1 LSLLTNRQ
9 KQILL
14 FLTRFKGILT
24 AKSISKELG
33 VSDKTVRNEIKILQ
47 GESQKIGAKIQSI
60 SGKGYK
66 LEITNAEQ
74 FLKFYCQLLD
84 NDKDASNDFTDQDNR
99 VNYIIKRFLLTNG
112 YIKMEDLEDE
122 MFVSKST
129 LRNDL
134 KIVRQILD
142 TYKLSIVNRPYY
154 GTKIEG
160 DEYMKRMCLSN
171 LFLDNSTN
179 MFTEY
184 NKLQSYDK
192 DLFNKIKDILI
203 KKLKDYQIEISD
215 VSLDNLAKHIA
226 IACKRIKE
234 GFIIEP
240 LNTHSNIEYTF
251 EKNVAK
257 EIVKEVESYTNLK
270 FPETEI
276 DYITVHLLCTKLLS
290 EKAYTEY
297 SSEISKIVDN
307 IIEQLREE
315 FHWDFRND
323 FEFIQGLTL
332 HLRPA
337 MNRILFQFHIKN
349 PLLYE
354 IELKCPRAFEG
365 AIIASKCIESYIHK
379 EVDMNETAYIALHIE
394 AALERMEVSK
404 SVKKRV
410 LVVCATGMGS
420 AKILYNQ
427 LQKVFG
433 DHIEVVDT
441 ISYYN
446 LGSYNLSSIDMIIS
460 TIPIKD
466 NWGVPVQKVDI
477 FLSDKDVNEIKGKL
491 FSNKVD
497 MHLLLNSSRVFIH
510 KDINNKEGVIQYLCS
525 KLEKQGLVSHNYE
538 SLVLERENVAS
549 TSFEN
554 LVALPHSMKL
564 DSNETFWTICTL
576 KNPIQWDKQRKVQFV
591 CLLNIRKGYTGDLN
605 QVYQQLIDIIEDKT
619 MVQKLIECNSPEELI
634 QLMCEY

>member
-1 LSLLTNRQ
+1 MSLLTNRQ

-14 FLTRFKGILT
+14 FLTKFKGILT
-24 AKSISKELG
+24 AKRISEELG
-33 VSDKTVRNEIKILQ
+33 VSDKTVRNDIKVLQ

-66 LEITNAEQ
+66 LEIINAEQ
-74 FLKFYCQLLD
+74 FLKFYCQSF
-84 NDKDASNDFTDQDNR
+84 DKDKEISNDFTDQDNR
-99 VNYIIKRFLLTNG
+99 VNYIIKRFLLAKG
-112 YIKMEDLEDE
+112 YIKMEDLENE

-142 TYKLSIVNRPYY
+142 SYELNIINRPYY

-171 LFLDNSTN
+171 LLLDNSTN

-192 DLFNKIKDILI
+192 DLFNKIKDIAI

-215 VSLDNLAKHIA
+215 VSLDSLAKHIA

-234 GFIIEP
+234 GFIIGS
-240 LNTHSNIEYTF
+240 LNIHSNIECTF

-276 DYITVHLLCTKLLS
+276 DYITVQLLCTKLLS

-297 SSEISKIVDN
+297 SGEISKIVDD
-307 IIEQLREE
+307 IIEQLREK
-315 FHWDFRND
+315 FHWDFRNN

-337 MNRILFQFHIKN
+337 VNRILFQFHIKN
-349 PLLYE
+349 PLLDE
-354 IELKCPRAFEG
+354 IKLKCPRAFEG
-365 AIIASKCIESYIHK
+365 AIVASKCIESYIHK

-394 AALERMEVSK
+394 AALERMEGNK

-420 AKILYNQ
+420 AKILYNR

-433 DHIEVVDT
+433 DHIEIVDT
-441 ISYYN
+441 ISCYN
-446 LGSYNLSSIDMIIS
+446 LESYDLSSIDMIIS
-460 TIPIKD
+460 TIPIEDK
-466 NWGVPVQKVDI
+466 WGVPVQKVDI
-477 FLSDKDVNEIKGKL
+477 FLSDKDVKGIKEKL

-510 KDINNKEGVIQYLCS
+510 KDINNKKGVIQYLCS
-525 KLEKQGLVSHNYE
+525 ELEKQGLVSHNYE
-538 SLVLERENVAS
+538 SFVLERENVAS

-554 LVALPHSMKL
+554 LVALPHPMKL
-564 DSNETFWTICTL
+564 DT
-576 KNPIQWDKQRKVQFV
+576 
-591 CLLNIRKGYTGDLN
+591 
-605 QVYQQLIDIIEDKT
+605 
-619 MVQKLIECNSPEELI
+619 
-634 QLMCEY
+634 